1 MRNDKTKNINN
12 TSATLNLEL
21 YGKTIN
27 NFFVALF
34 RKIMLIKFFYFA

>member
-1 MRNDKTKNINN
+1 MRNDKTKNIN